1 MDKSHKT
8 YFTFMSLS
16 QITPFHN
23 GRIRGLQTM
32 KQFISGIVFT
42 LLVFG
47 LGYGT
52 ACHTLDKH
60 TKQML
65 EQVAV
70 AKDNEI
76 PILPVIKGM

>member
-1 MDKSHKT
+1 
-8 YFTFMSLS
+8 
-16 QITPFHN
+16 
-23 GRIRGLQTM
+23 M
-32 KQFISGIVFT
+32 KHFIFEILFT
-42 LLVFG
+42 LLVYG

-60 TKQML
+60 TKQVL

-70 AKDNEI
+70 AKEQEI

>member
-1 MDKSHKT
+1 
-8 YFTFMSLS
+8 
-16 QITPFHN
+16 
-23 GRIRGLQTM
+23 M

-42 LLVFG
+42 LLVFS
-47 LGYGT
+47 LGYGL
-52 ACHTLDKH
+52 ACQTLDRH

-70 AKDNEI
+70 AKEQEI

>member
-1 MDKSHKT
+1 
-8 YFTFMSLS
+8 
-16 QITPFHN
+16 
-23 GRIRGLQTM
+23 M

-65 EQVAV
+65 EQAAV
-70 AKDNEI
+70 AREQEI

>member
-1 MDKSHKT
+1 
-8 YFTFMSLS
+8 
-16 QITPFHN
+16 
-23 GRIRGLQTM
+23 M

-42 LLVFG
+42 LLVFSF
-47 LGYGT
+47 GYGL
-52 ACHTLDKH
+52 ACQTLDKH